1 MSWQAVAAIASS
13 AGVIASL
20 LYLATQLRQNTL
32 ASAVAAKLAATQLLS
47 QFVDGLIADP
57 DLMKL
62 WLKGRAD
69 LESLDDVERARFA
82 NMCLKAFWF
91 FSAAQFQRRMG
102 TLREDDWT
110 EFYAVIQFWLEGEG
124 VRAWWRRTG
133 RVRFGKQFARF
144 IDDEITD
151 LRKVMAERG

>member
-1 MSWQAVAAIASS
+1 MSWQSVAAISS
-13 AGVIASL
+13 ASGVIASL
-20 LYLATQLRQNTL
+20 LYLATQLRQSNR
-32 ASAVAAKLAATQLLS
+32 AAAVAAKLASTQLLS

-57 DLMKL
+57 NLMKL

-91 FSAAQFQRRMG
+91 FSTAQFQRRAG
-102 TLREDDWT
+102 TLQEDDWT

-133 RVRFGKQFARF
+133 RVRFGKRFARF

-151 LRKVMAERG
+151 MRKSMAERA